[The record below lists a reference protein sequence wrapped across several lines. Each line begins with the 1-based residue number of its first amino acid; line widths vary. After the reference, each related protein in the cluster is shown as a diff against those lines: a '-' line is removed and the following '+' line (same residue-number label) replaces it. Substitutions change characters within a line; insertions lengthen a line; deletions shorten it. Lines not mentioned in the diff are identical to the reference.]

1 MRKLFLILFCA
12 ISCSSC
18 IDFAIGHLVVTSI
31 SDCKCPQK
39 YRVEL
44 NGGIKLYTD
53 TQYKIC
59 NTLR

>member
-1 MRKLFLILFCA
+1 MKKLFLIPFCA

-18 IDFAIGHLVVTSI
+18 VDFAIDHLVVTSI

-44 NGGIKLYTD
+44 NGEIKLYTD
-53 TQYKIC
+53 IQYKIGD
-59 NTLR
+59 TLR